1 MKYCSNC
8 GNPVNENQDVCLNC
22 GVVLKKKFTNQPVEE
37 GSTGGWAVLGFFF
50 PLVGLILYLAWIDT
64 KPKSAKAAGKGAI
77 IGFIVGIVLTIIL
90 LIILFSLMAQ
100 YYFALV

>member
-22 GVVLKKKFTNQPVEE
+22 GVVLKKKYTSNHVEE

-64 KPKSAKAAGKGAI
+64 KPKSAKAAGKGALIGVI
-77 IGFIVGIVLTIIL
+77 IAVILSIIVLIL
-90 LIILFSLMAQ
+90 IFSMMMHM
-100 YYFALV
+100 YMVI

>member
-22 GVVLKKKFTNQPVEE
+22 GVVLKKKYTSDHVEE

-50 PLVGLILYLAWIDT
+50 PLVGLILYLAWSDT
-64 KPKSAKAAGKGAI
+64 KPKSAKAAGKGALIGVI
-77 IGFIVGIVLTIIL
+77 IAVILSIIVLIL
-90 LIILFSLMAQ
+90 IFSMMMHM
-100 YYFALV
+100 YMVI

>member
-22 GVVLKKKFTNQPVEE
+22 GVVLKKKYTSNHVEE

-50 PLVGLILYLAWIDT
+50 PLVGLILYLAWSDT
-64 KPKSAKAAGKGAI
+64 KPKSAKAAGKGALIGVI
-77 IGFIVGIVLTIIL
+77 IAVILSIIVLIL
-90 LIILFSLMAQ
+90 IFSMMMHM
-100 YYFALV
+100 YMVI